1 MFNINRNLKN
11 NKIYTAGKI
20 FILCLVVV
28 GFAYGCQRNGKNKQR
43 SDKKGANTAQ
53 PKQKEFGHHGKNN
66 PTNLNSNSKSPRIQ
80 EIRKNWKN
88 FFSSKTKNKTRMNLL
103 QNGKKFKK
111 SIQHFSNSKMGK
123 NASATISKVSFNGTK
138 KKVATVTYTINLN
151 NKPVLKNQDGK
162 AIYANNMWKVSDETF
177 CNLLS
182 MSGKVPS
189 ACPQS
194 NKSNS

>member
-1 MFNINRNLKN
+1 MFNIDRNLKRT
-11 NKIYTAGKI
+11 KFFIIGKV
-20 FILCLVVV
+20 FILCLVVL
-28 GFAYGCQRNGKNKQR
+28 GFTYGCQRNGKNKQR
-43 SDKKGANTAQ
+43 SNKKGANTAQ
-53 PKQKEFGHHGKNN
+53 PKQKEFGNHGSNN
-66 PTNLNSNSKSPRIQ
+66 PTNLNANRNSPREQ

-88 FFSSKTKNKTRMNLL
+88 FFSSKTKNKTRINLL

-111 SIQHFSNSKMGK
+111 SIKHFSNSKMGK
-123 NASATISKVSFNGTK
+123 NASAAIDNIRFNGTNK
-138 KKVATVTYTINLN
+138 TNATVTYTIKIN

-162 AIYANNMWKVSDETF
+162 AVYIDHMWKVSDETF

-194 NKSNS
+194 NKNNS